1 MTDHLTP
8 DDPALNTSVKLG
20 EGLRL
25 KAYPDPLTGSS
36 PWTIG
41 YGHTAPDIGPKVCC
55 TADRA
60 EAWLKS
66 DLADALTALD
76 ARLPWW
82 RGLPLDAQRV
92 LAEMTFNLGI
102 GGLLGFHRF
111 LAEMEAQRFATAS
124 ADMLSSLW
132 ASQVGGR
139 AKRLSDRIAAL
150 DGSSSFAAD
159 FTHKALEA

>member
-1 MTDHLTP
+1 MTDSLTP
-8 DDPALNTSVKLG
+8 DDTALLDSVRLG

-25 KAYPDPLTGSS
+25 KAYPDPLSGGS

-60 EAWLKS
+60 ELWLRA
-66 DLADALTALD
+66 DLANAFTALD
-76 ARLPWW
+76 DRLPWW
-82 RGLPLDAQRV
+82 RGLPLEAQRV
-92 LAEMTFNLGI
+92 LAEMAFNLGI

-111 LAEMEAQRFATAS
+111 LAELEAGRFQSAA
-124 ADMLSSLW
+124 ADMLHSLW
-132 ASQVGGR
+132 ASQVGAR

-150 DGSSSFAAD
+150 AGSPDTGAD
-159 FTHKALEA
+159 LTRKALEA